1 MVIKRSDFTAFL
13 KKRENWLIPGFCCLL
28 LFLGIGMAW
37 DYYFDL
43 NDDVLIRDI
52 LSGVYTGEP
61 EALTAQLLWPLSALL
76 AGLYRVLP
84 GVPVFG
90 AFLWLCQAGSLFLIL
105 KRSLDAVSGW
115 AAPGGVEMIPGG
127 DRKPEPVGKPRF
139 PARAAGTFSMCETL
153 KKLCLNLLE
162 TLLIAACLLYHLVFV
177 QYTVTAG
184 LLAAAAIFTF
194 LTVKE
199 REGERAAAFWLRCL
213 PAALLFWIAFCL
225 RSEMGLLLLPLA
237 GVAGIWKWAAR
248 RPVFTGRNAASFVG
262 LFALILAGLLG
273 CFGADRLA
281 CSDPEWQEFED
292 LFDARTQV
300 YDFYDASLRSFEK
313 NREFYEKLGLT
324 ETQCELLV
332 NYNYGA
338 DDAIDAQ
345 VMEQIAAYGEET
357 RGTFAHSL
365 SEGVWLYV
373 QRLMNNRSIV
383 PDDQLPW
390 LFLEG
395 GSAALLLAAALVRW
409 GAARKQKRQE
419 REIGNERERK
429 ERKAFPKGSGIL
441 WKLLLLGAVRSGLW
455 MYLILRERVPERIS
469 HPLYF
474 CELVM
479 LAWLLLDAVCGMR
492 EASARQDASEEQK
505 VPEKQKAPEEQ
516 PVSRKQPVS
525 LQTSVSWPEGLS
537 ARIIRIAAMVLSL
550 AAVAVWLPRE
560 VERTGA
566 EYARRE
572 QVNAV
577 NLAAL
582 SRYRQEN
589 LYLADVMSTVDFSE
603 KLFTEKIRPGNYDL
617 LGGWMCKSPHS
628 VKKLAAFGYESMGQA
643 VLSGENIRF
652 VGEADT
658 DWSWLPGLLAEHGT
672 DGQLVLEE
680 EITAEGRSLY
690 IWRLERS

>member
-1 MVIKRSDFTAFL
+1 MVIKRSAFTAFL

-76 AGLYRVLP
+76 AGLYRALP

-90 AFLWLCQAGSLFLIL
+90 AFLWLCQAGSIFLIL
-105 KRSLDAVSGW
+105 KRSLDAVSGS
-115 AAPGGVEMIPGG
+115 AAPGKI
-127 DRKPEPVGKPRF
+127 
-139 PARAAGTFSMCETL
+139 RAAGTSSVSGSL
-153 KKLCLNLLE
+153 KKLCLSLLE

-184 LLAAAAIFTF
+184 LLATAAIFTF
-194 LTVKE
+194 LTVRE
-199 REGERAAAFWLRCL
+199 RESERAVTFWLRCL
-213 PAALLFWIAFCL
+213 PAALLFWLAFCL

-237 GVAGIWKWAAR
+237 GVGGIWKWAAR
-248 RPVFTGRNAASFVG
+248 AMRGPVFTGRNAASFLG
-262 LFALILAGLLG
+262 LFGLILAGVLA

-281 CSDPEWQEFED
+281 CSDPEWQEFEA

-300 YDFYDASLRSFEK
+300 YDFYDASLRSFEE
-313 NREFYEKLGLT
+313 NREFYEGLGLT

-345 VMEQIAAYGEET
+345 VMEQIAAYGRKT
-357 RGTFAHSL
+357 RGAFMHSL

-373 QRLMNNRSIV
+373 QRLKNNRSIV

-390 LFLEG
+390 LALEG
-395 GSAALLLAAALVRW
+395 GFAALLLAAALVRW
-409 GAARKQKRQE
+409 RAARKQKRQE
-419 REIGNERERK
+419 RDGGNGRERK
-429 ERKAFPKGSGIL
+429 ERNACGIL

-479 LAWLLLDAVCGMR
+479 LAWLFLDTVCGMR
-492 EASARQDASEEQK
+492 QISGQQS
-505 VPEKQKAPEEQ
+505 
-516 PVSRKQPVS
+516 SGW
-525 LQTSVSWPEGLS
+525 QTSGPEGLPV
-537 ARIIRIAAMVLSL
+537 RVIRIAALVLSL
-550 AAVAVWLPRE
+550 AAVVIWLPQE
-560 VERTGA
+560 AERTDA

-572 QVNAV
+572 QGNAV

-628 VKKLAAFGYESMGQA
+628 EKKLAAFGYESMGQA
-643 VLSGENIRF
+643 VLSGENVRF

-658 DWSWLPGLLAEHGT
+658 DWSWLTELLAEHG
-672 DGQLVLEE
+672 GNGELVLEE

-690 IWRLERS
+690 IWRLERN

>member
-76 AGLYRVLP
+76 AGLYRALP

-90 AFLWLCQAGSLFLIL
+90 AFLWLCQAGSIFLIL
-105 KRSLDAVSGW
+105 KRSLDAVSGS
-115 AAPGGVEMIPGG
+115 AAPGKI
-127 DRKPEPVGKPRF
+127 
-139 PARAAGTFSMCETL
+139 RAAGTSSVGGSL
-153 KKLCLNLLE
+153 KKLCLSLLE

-184 LLAAAAIFTF
+184 LLATAAIFTF
-194 LTVKE
+194 LTVRE
-199 REGERAAAFWLRCL
+199 RESERAVTFWLRCL
-213 PAALLFWIAFCL
+213 PAALLFWLAFCL

-237 GVAGIWKWAAR
+237 GVGGIWKWAAR
-248 RPVFTGRNAASFVG
+248 AMRGPVFTGRNAASFLGVFG
-262 LFALILAGLLG
+262 LILAGVLA

-281 CSDPEWQEFED
+281 CSDPEWQEFEA

-300 YDFYDASLRSFEK
+300 YDFYDASLRSFEE
-313 NREFYEKLGLT
+313 NREFYEGLGLT
-324 ETQCELLV
+324 EAQCELLV

-338 DDAIDAQ
+338 DDAINAQ
-345 VMEQIAAYGEET
+345 VMEQIAAYGRET

-365 SEGVWLYV
+365 AEGVWLYV
-373 QRLMNNRSIV
+373 QRLKNNRSIV

-390 LFLEG
+390 LALEG
-395 GSAALLLAAALVRW
+395 GFAALLLAAAFVRW
-409 GAARKQKRQE
+409 RAARKQKRQE
-419 REIGNERERK
+419 RDGGNGRERK
-429 ERKAFPKGSGIL
+429 ERNACGIL

-479 LAWLLLDAVCGMR
+479 LAWLFLDTVCGMR
-492 EASARQDASEEQK
+492 QISGQQS
-505 VPEKQKAPEEQ
+505 
-516 PVSRKQPVS
+516 SGW
-525 LQTSVSWPEGLS
+525 QTSGPEGLPV
-537 ARIIRIAAMVLSL
+537 RVIRIAALVLSL
-550 AAVAVWLPRE
+550 AAVVIWLPQE
-560 VERTGA
+560 AERTDA

-572 QVNAV
+572 QGNAV

-628 VKKLAAFGYESMGQA
+628 EKKLAAFGYESMGQA
-643 VLSGENIRF
+643 VLSGENVRF

-658 DWSWLPGLLAEHGT
+658 DWSWLTELLAEHG
-672 DGQLVLEE
+672 GNGELVLEE

-690 IWRLERS
+690 IWRLERN

>member
-52 LSGVYTGEP
+52 LSGVYTGES

-90 AFLWLCQAGSLFLIL
+90 AFLWLCQAGSIFLIL
-105 KRSLDAVSGW
+105 KRSLDAVSGS
-115 AAPGGVEMIPGG
+115 AAPGKI
-127 DRKPEPVGKPRF
+127 
-139 PARAAGTFSMCETL
+139 RAAGTSSVGGSL
-153 KKLCLNLLE
+153 KKLCLSLLE

-184 LLAAAAIFTF
+184 LLATAAIFTF
-194 LTVKE
+194 LTVRE
-199 REGERAAAFWLRCL
+199 RESERAVTFWLRCL
-213 PAALLFWIAFCL
+213 PAALLFWLAFCL

-237 GVAGIWKWAAR
+237 GVGGIWKWAAR
-248 RPVFTGRNAASFVG
+248 AMRGPVFTGRNAASFLGVFG
-262 LFALILAGLLG
+262 LILAGVLA

-281 CSDPEWQEFED
+281 CSDPEWQEFEA

-300 YDFYDASLRSFEK
+300 YDFYDASLRSFEE
-313 NREFYEKLGLT
+313 NREFYEGLGLT
-324 ETQCELLV
+324 EAQCELLV

-338 DDAIDAQ
+338 DDAINAQ
-345 VMEQIAAYGEET
+345 VMEQIAAYGRET

-365 SEGVWLYV
+365 AEGVWLYV
-373 QRLMNNRSIV
+373 QRLKNNRSIV

-390 LFLEG
+390 LALEG
-395 GSAALLLAAALVRW
+395 GFAALLLAAAFVRW
-409 GAARKQKRQE
+409 RAARKQKRQE
-419 REIGNERERK
+419 RDGGNGRERK
-429 ERKAFPKGSGIL
+429 ERNACGIL

-479 LAWLLLDAVCGMR
+479 LAWLFLDTVCGMR
-492 EASARQDASEEQK
+492 QISGQQS
-505 VPEKQKAPEEQ
+505 
-516 PVSRKQPVS
+516 SGW
-525 LQTSVSWPEGLS
+525 QTSGPEGLPV
-537 ARIIRIAAMVLSL
+537 RVIRIAALVLSL
-550 AAVAVWLPRE
+550 AAVVIWLPQE
-560 VERTGA
+560 AERTDA

-572 QVNAV
+572 QGNEV

-628 VKKLAAFGYESMGQA
+628 EKKLAAFGYESMGQA
-643 VLSGENIRF
+643 VLSGENVRF

-658 DWSWLPGLLAEHGT
+658 DWSWLTELLAEHG
-672 DGQLVLEE
+672 GNGELVLEE

-690 IWRLERS
+690 IWRLERN

>member
-1 MVIKRSDFTAFL
+1 MVIKRSAFTAFL
-13 KKRENWLIPGFCCLL
+13 KKRENWLIPAFCCLV
-28 LFLGIGMAW
+28 LFLGTGMAW

-90 AFLWLCQAGSLFLIL
+90 AFLWLCQAGSIFLIL
-105 KRSLDAVSGW
+105 KRSLDAVSGS
-115 AAPGGVEMIPGG
+115 AAPGKI
-127 DRKPEPVGKPRF
+127 
-139 PARAAGTFSMCETL
+139 RAAGTSSVGGSL
-153 KKLCLNLLE
+153 KKLCLSLLE

-184 LLAAAAIFTF
+184 LLATAAIFTF
-194 LTVKE
+194 LTVRE
-199 REGERAAAFWLRCL
+199 RESERAVTFWLRCL
-213 PAALLFWIAFCL
+213 PAALLFWLAFCL

-237 GVAGIWKWAAR
+237 GVGGIWKWAAR
-248 RPVFTGRNAASFVG
+248 AMRGPVFTGRNAASFLGVFG
-262 LFALILAGLLG
+262 LILAGVLA

-281 CSDPEWQEFED
+281 CSDPEWQEFEA

-300 YDFYDASLRSFEK
+300 YDFYDASLRSFEE
-313 NREFYEKLGLT
+313 NREFYEGLGLT

-338 DDAIDAQ
+338 DDAINAQ
-345 VMEQIAAYGEET
+345 VMEQIAAYGRET

-365 SEGVWLYV
+365 AEGVWLYV
-373 QRLMNNRSIV
+373 QRLKNNRSIV

-390 LFLEG
+390 LALEG
-395 GSAALLLAAALVRW
+395 GFAALLLAAAFVRW
-409 GAARKQKRQE
+409 RAARKQKRQE
-419 REIGNERERK
+419 RDGGNEREWK
-429 ERKAFPKGSGIL
+429 DRKAFPKESGIL

-479 LAWLLLDAVCGMR
+479 LAWLFLDTVCGMR
-492 EASARQDASEEQK
+492 QISGQQS
-505 VPEKQKAPEEQ
+505 
-516 PVSRKQPVS
+516 SGW
-525 LQTSVSWPEGLS
+525 QTSGPEGLPV
-537 ARIIRIAAMVLSL
+537 RVIRIAALVLSL
-550 AAVAVWLPRE
+550 AAVVIWLPQE
-560 VERTGA
+560 AERTDA

-572 QVNAV
+572 QGNAV

-628 VKKLAAFGYESMGQA
+628 EKKLAAFGYESMGQA
-643 VLSGENIRF
+643 VLSGENVRF

-658 DWSWLPGLLAEHGT
+658 DWSWLTELLAEHG
-672 DGQLVLEE
+672 GNGELVLEE

-690 IWRLERS
+690 IWRLERN

>member
-1 MVIKRSDFTAFL
+1 MDIKGSAFTAFL
-13 KKRENWLIPGFCCLL
+13 KKRENWLIPAFCCLL
-28 LFLGIGMAW
+28 LFLGIGLAW

-76 AGLYRVLP
+76 AGLYRVFP

-90 AFLWLCQAGSLFLIL
+90 AFLWLCQAGSIFLIL
-105 KRSLDAVSGW
+105 KRSLDAVSGS
-115 AAPGGVEMIPGG
+115 AAPGKI
-127 DRKPEPVGKPRF
+127 
-139 PARAAGTFSMCETL
+139 RAAGTSSVSGSL
-153 KKLCLNLLE
+153 KKLCLSLLE

-184 LLAAAAIFTF
+184 LLATAAIFTF
-194 LTVKE
+194 LTVRE
-199 REGERAAAFWLRCL
+199 RESERAVTFWLRCL
-213 PAALLFWIAFCL
+213 PAALLFWLAFCL

-237 GVAGIWKWAAR
+237 GVGGIWKWAAR
-248 RPVFTGRNAASFVG
+248 AMRGPVFTGRNAASFLG
-262 LFALILAGLLG
+262 LFGLILAGVLA

-281 CSDPEWQEFED
+281 CSDPEWQEFEA

-300 YDFYDASLRSFEK
+300 YDFYDASLRSFEE
-313 NREFYEKLGLT
+313 NREFYEGLGLT

-345 VMEQIAAYGEET
+345 VMEQIAAYGRKT
-357 RGTFAHSL
+357 RGAFMHSL

-373 QRLMNNRSIV
+373 QRLKNNRSIV

-390 LFLEG
+390 LALEG
-395 GSAALLLAAALVRW
+395 GLAALLLAAAFVRW
-409 GAARKQKRQE
+409 RAARKQKRQE
-419 REIGNERERK
+419 RDGGNEREWK
-429 ERKAFPKGSGIL
+429 DRKAFPKESGIL

-479 LAWLLLDAVCGMR
+479 LAWLFLDTVCGMR
-492 EASARQDASEEQK
+492 QISGQQS
-505 VPEKQKAPEEQ
+505 
-516 PVSRKQPVS
+516 SGW
-525 LQTSVSWPEGLS
+525 QTSGPEGLPV
-537 ARIIRIAAMVLSL
+537 RVIRIAALVLSL
-550 AAVAVWLPRE
+550 AAVVIWLPQE
-560 VERTGA
+560 AERTDA

-572 QVNAV
+572 QGNAV

-628 VKKLAAFGYESMGQA
+628 EKKLAAFGYESMGQA
-643 VLSGENIRF
+643 VLSGENVRF

-658 DWSWLPGLLAEHGT
+658 DWSWLTELLAEHG
-672 DGQLVLEE
+672 GNGELVLEE

-690 IWRLERS
+690 IWRLERN

>member
-1 MVIKRSDFTAFL
+1 MDIKGSAFTAFL
-13 KKRENWLIPGFCCLL
+13 KKRENWLIPAFCCLV
-28 LFLGIGMAW
+28 LFLGTGMAW

-90 AFLWLCQAGSLFLIL
+90 AFLWLCQAGSIFLIL
-105 KRSLDAVSGW
+105 KRSLDAVSGS
-115 AAPGGVEMIPGG
+115 AAPGKI
-127 DRKPEPVGKPRF
+127 
-139 PARAAGTFSMCETL
+139 RAAGTFSVSGSL
-153 KKLCLNLLE
+153 KKLCLSLLE
-162 TLLIAACLLYHLVFV
+162 TLLIAACLLYHLMFV

-184 LLAAAAIFTF
+184 LLATAAIFTF
-194 LTVKE
+194 LTVRE
-199 REGERAAAFWLRCL
+199 RESERAVTFWLRCL
-213 PAALLFWIAFCL
+213 PAALLFWLAFCL

-237 GVAGIWKWAAR
+237 GVGGIWKWAAR
-248 RPVFTGRNAASFVG
+248 AMRGPVFTGRNAASFLG
-262 LFALILAGLLG
+262 LFGLILAGVLA

-281 CSDPEWQEFED
+281 CSDPEWQEFEA

-300 YDFYDASLRSFEK
+300 YDFYDASLRSFEE
-313 NREFYEKLGLT
+313 NREFYEGLGLT
-324 ETQCELLV
+324 EAQCELLV

-345 VMEQIAAYGEET
+345 VMEQIAAYGRKT
-357 RGTFAHSL
+357 RGAFMHSL

-373 QRLMNNRSIV
+373 QRLKNNRSIV

-390 LFLEG
+390 LALEG
-395 GSAALLLAAALVRW
+395 GFAALLLAAAFVRW
-409 GAARKQKRQE
+409 RAARKQKRQE
-419 REIGNERERK
+419 RDGGNEREWK
-429 ERKAFPKGSGIL
+429 DRKAFPKESGIL

-479 LAWLLLDAVCGMR
+479 LAWLFLDTVCGMR
-492 EASARQDASEEQK
+492 QISGQQS
-505 VPEKQKAPEEQ
+505 
-516 PVSRKQPVS
+516 SGW
-525 LQTSVSWPEGLS
+525 QTSGPEGLPV
-537 ARIIRIAAMVLSL
+537 RVIRIAALVLSL
-550 AAVAVWLPRE
+550 AAVVIWLPQE
-560 VERTGA
+560 AERTDA

-572 QVNAV
+572 QGNAV

-603 KLFTEKIRPGNYDL
+603 KLFVEKIRPGNYDL
-617 LGGWMCKSPHS
+617 LGGWLCKSPHS
-628 VKKLAAFGYESMGQA
+628 EKKLAAFGHESMGQA
-643 VLSGENIRF
+643 VLTGENIRF

-658 DWSWLPGLLAEHGT
+658 DWGWLSDLLAEHGR
-672 DGQLVLEE
+672 DGKLVLEE
-680 EITAEGRSLY
+680 EITAAGRSLY

>member
-1 MVIKRSDFTAFL
+1 MVIKRSAFTAFL
-13 KKRENWLIPGFCCLL
+13 KKRENWLIPAFCCLV
-28 LFLGIGMAW
+28 LFLGTGMAW

-76 AGLYRVLP
+76 AGLYRVFP

-90 AFLWLCQAGSLFLIL
+90 AFLWLCQAGSIFLIL
-105 KRSLDAVSGW
+105 KRSLDAVSGS
-115 AAPGGVEMIPGG
+115 AAPGKI
-127 DRKPEPVGKPRF
+127 
-139 PARAAGTFSMCETL
+139 RAAGTFSVSGSL
-153 KKLCLNLLE
+153 KKLCLSLLE

-184 LLAAAAIFTF
+184 LLATAAIFTF
-194 LTVKE
+194 LTVRE
-199 REGERAAAFWLRCL
+199 RESERAVTFWLRCL
-213 PAALLFWIAFCL
+213 PAALLFWLAFCL

-237 GVAGIWKWAAR
+237 GVGGIWKWAAR
-248 RPVFTGRNAASFVG
+248 AMRGPVFTGRNAASFLG
-262 LFALILAGLLG
+262 LFGLILAGVLA

-281 CSDPEWQEFED
+281 CSDPEWQEFEA

-300 YDFYDASLRSFEK
+300 YDFYDASLRSFEE
-313 NREFYEKLGLT
+313 NREFYEGLGLT

-345 VMEQIAAYGEET
+345 VMEQIAAYGRKT
-357 RGTFAHSL
+357 RGAFMHSL

-373 QRLMNNRSIV
+373 QRLKNNRSIV

-390 LFLEG
+390 LALEG
-395 GSAALLLAAALVRW
+395 GFAALLLAAAFVRW
-409 GAARKQKRQE
+409 RAARKQKRQE
-419 REIGNERERK
+419 RDGGNEREWK
-429 ERKAFPKGSGIL
+429 DRKAFPKESGIL

-479 LAWLLLDAVCGMR
+479 LAWLFLDTVCGMR
-492 EASARQDASEEQK
+492 QISGQQS
-505 VPEKQKAPEEQ
+505 
-516 PVSRKQPVS
+516 SGW
-525 LQTSVSWPEGLS
+525 QTSGPEGLPV
-537 ARIIRIAAMVLSL
+537 RVIRIAALVLSL
-550 AAVAVWLPRE
+550 AAVVIWLPQE
-560 VERTGA
+560 AERTDA

-572 QVNAV
+572 QGNAV

-589 LYLADVMSTVDFSE
+589 LYLADGMSTVDFSE

-628 VKKLAAFGYESMGQA
+628 EKKLAAFGYESMGQA
-643 VLSGENIRF
+643 VLSGENVRF

-658 DWSWLPGLLAEHGT
+658 DWSWLTELLAEHG
-672 DGQLVLEE
+672 GNGELVLEE

-690 IWRLERS
+690 IWRLERN

>member
-1 MVIKRSDFTAFL
+1 MVIKRSAFTAFL
-13 KKRENWLIPGFCCLL
+13 KKRENWLIPAFCCLV
-28 LFLGIGMAW
+28 LFLGTGMAW

-90 AFLWLCQAGSLFLIL
+90 AFLWLCQAGSIFLIL
-105 KRSLDAVSGW
+105 KRSLDAVSGS
-115 AAPGGVEMIPGG
+115 AAPGKI
-127 DRKPEPVGKPRF
+127 
-139 PARAAGTFSMCETL
+139 RAAGTFSVSGSL
-153 KKLCLNLLE
+153 KKLCLSLLE
-162 TLLIAACLLYHLVFV
+162 TLLIAACLLYHLMFV

-184 LLAAAAIFTF
+184 LLATAAIFTF
-194 LTVKE
+194 LTVRE
-199 REGERAAAFWLRCL
+199 RESERAVTFWLRCL
-213 PAALLFWIAFCL
+213 PAALLFWLAFCL

-237 GVAGIWKWAAR
+237 GVGGIWKWAAR
-248 RPVFTGRNAASFVG
+248 AMRGPVFTGRNAASFLG
-262 LFALILAGLLG
+262 LFGLILAGVLA

-281 CSDPEWQEFED
+281 CSDPEWQEFEA

-300 YDFYDASLRSFEK
+300 YDFYDASLRSFEE
-313 NREFYEKLGLT
+313 NREFYEGLGLT

-345 VMEQIAAYGEET
+345 VMEQIAAYGRKT
-357 RGTFAHSL
+357 RGAFMHSL

-373 QRLMNNRSIV
+373 QRLKNNRSIV

-390 LFLEG
+390 LALEG
-395 GSAALLLAAALVRW
+395 GFAALLLAAAFVRW
-409 GAARKQKRQE
+409 RAARKQKRQE
-419 REIGNERERK
+419 RDGGNEREWK
-429 ERKAFPKGSGIL
+429 DRKAFPKESGIL

-479 LAWLLLDAVCGMR
+479 LAWLFLDTVCGMR
-492 EASARQDASEEQK
+492 QISGQQS
-505 VPEKQKAPEEQ
+505 
-516 PVSRKQPVS
+516 SGW
-525 LQTSVSWPEGLS
+525 QTSGPEGLPV
-537 ARIIRIAAMVLSL
+537 RVIRIAALVLSL
-550 AAVAVWLPRE
+550 AAVVIWLPQE
-560 VERTGA
+560 AERTDA

-572 QVNAV
+572 QGNAV

-617 LGGWMCKSPHS
+617 LGGWLCKSPHS
-628 VKKLAAFGYESMGQA
+628 EKKLAAFGYESMGQA
-643 VLSGENIRF
+643 VLSGENVRF

-658 DWSWLPGLLAEHGT
+658 DWSWLTELLAEHG
-672 DGQLVLEE
+672 GNGELVLEE

-690 IWRLERS
+690 IWRLERN

>member
-1 MVIKRSDFTAFL
+1 MVIKRSAFTAFL
-13 KKRENWLIPGFCCLL
+13 KKRENWLIPAFCCLV
-28 LFLGIGMAW
+28 LFLGTGMAW

-90 AFLWLCQAGSLFLIL
+90 AFLWLCQAGSIFLIL
-105 KRSLDAVSGW
+105 KRSLDAVSGS
-115 AAPGGVEMIPGG
+115 AAPGKI
-127 DRKPEPVGKPRF
+127 
-139 PARAAGTFSMCETL
+139 RAAGTFSVSGSL
-153 KKLCLNLLE
+153 KKLCLSLLE

-194 LTVKE
+194 LTVRE
-199 REGERAAAFWLRCL
+199 REGERAVTFWLRCL
-213 PAALLFWIAFCL
+213 PAALLFWLAFCL

-237 GVAGIWKWAAR
+237 GVGGIWKWAAR
-248 RPVFTGRNAASFVG
+248 AMRGPVFTGRNAASFLG
-262 LFALILAGLLG
+262 LFGLILAGVLA

-281 CSDPEWQEFED
+281 CSDPEWQEFEA

-300 YDFYDASLRSFEK
+300 YDFYDASLRSFEE
-313 NREFYEKLGLT
+313 NREFYEGLGLT

-345 VMEQIAAYGEET
+345 VMEQIAAYGRKT
-357 RGTFAHSL
+357 RGAFMHSL

-373 QRLMNNRSIV
+373 QRLKNNRSIV

-390 LFLEG
+390 LALEG
-395 GSAALLLAAALVRW
+395 GFAALLLAAAFVRW
-409 GAARKQKRQE
+409 RAARKQKRQE
-419 REIGNERERK
+419 RDGGNEREWK
-429 ERKAFPKGSGIL
+429 DRKAFPKESGIL

-479 LAWLLLDAVCGMR
+479 LAWLFLDTVCGMR
-492 EASARQDASEEQK
+492 QISGQQS
-505 VPEKQKAPEEQ
+505 
-516 PVSRKQPVS
+516 SGW
-525 LQTSVSWPEGLS
+525 QTSGPEGLPV
-537 ARIIRIAAMVLSL
+537 RVIRIAALVLSL
-550 AAVAVWLPRE
+550 AAVVIWLPQE
-560 VERTGA
+560 AERTDA

-572 QVNAV
+572 QGNAV

-628 VKKLAAFGYESMGQA
+628 EKKLAAFGYESMGQA
-643 VLSGENIRF
+643 VLSGENVRF

-658 DWSWLPGLLAEHGT
+658 DWSWLTELLAEHG
-672 DGQLVLEE
+672 GNGELVLEE

-690 IWRLERS
+690 IWRLERN

>member
-1 MVIKRSDFTAFL
+1 MDIKGSAFTAFL
-13 KKRENWLIPGFCCLL
+13 KKRENWLIPAFCCLL
-28 LFLGIGMAW
+28 LFLGIGLAW

-76 AGLYRVLP
+76 AGLYRVFP
-84 GVPVFG
+84 GAPVFG
-90 AFLWLCQAGSLFLIL
+90 AFLWLCQAGSIFLIL
-105 KRSLDAVSGW
+105 KRSLDAVSGS
-115 AAPGGVEMIPGG
+115 AAPGKI
-127 DRKPEPVGKPRF
+127 
-139 PARAAGTFSMCETL
+139 RAAGTFSVSGSL
-153 KKLCLNLLE
+153 KKLCLSLLE

-184 LLAAAAIFTF
+184 LLATAAIFTF
-194 LTVKE
+194 LTVRE
-199 REGERAAAFWLRCL
+199 RESERAVTFWLRCL
-213 PAALLFWIAFCL
+213 PAALLFWLAFCL

-237 GVAGIWKWAAR
+237 GVGGIWKWAAR
-248 RPVFTGRNAASFVG
+248 AMRGPVFTGRNAASFLG
-262 LFALILAGLLG
+262 LFGLILAGVLA

-281 CSDPEWQEFED
+281 CSDPEWQEFEA

-300 YDFYDASLRSFEK
+300 YDFYDASLRSFEE
-313 NREFYEKLGLT
+313 NREFYEGLGLT

-345 VMEQIAAYGEET
+345 VMEQIAAYGRKT
-357 RGTFAHSL
+357 RGAFMHSL

-373 QRLMNNRSIV
+373 QRLKNNRSIV

-390 LFLEG
+390 LALEG
-395 GSAALLLAAALVRW
+395 GFAALLLAAAFVRW
-409 GAARKQKRQE
+409 RAARKQKRQE
-419 REIGNERERK
+419 RDGGNEREWK
-429 ERKAFPKGSGIL
+429 DRKAFPKESGIL

-479 LAWLLLDAVCGMR
+479 LAWLFLDTVCGMR
-492 EASARQDASEEQK
+492 QISGQQS
-505 VPEKQKAPEEQ
+505 
-516 PVSRKQPVS
+516 SGW
-525 LQTSVSWPEGLS
+525 QTSGPEGLPV
-537 ARIIRIAAMVLSL
+537 RVIRIAALVLSL
-550 AAVAVWLPRE
+550 AAVVIWLPQE
-560 VERTGA
+560 AERTDA

-572 QVNAV
+572 QGNAV

-628 VKKLAAFGYESMGQA
+628 EKKLAAFGYESMGQA
-643 VLSGENIRF
+643 VLSGENVRF

-658 DWSWLPGLLAEHGT
+658 DWSWLTELLAEHG
-672 DGQLVLEE
+672 GNGELVLEE

-690 IWRLERS
+690 IWRLERN

>member
-1 MVIKRSDFTAFL
+1 MVIKRSAFTAFL
-13 KKRENWLIPGFCCLL
+13 KKRENWLIPAFCCLV
-28 LFLGIGMAW
+28 LFLGTGMAW

-90 AFLWLCQAGSLFLIL
+90 AFLWLCQAGSIFLIL
-105 KRSLDAVSGW
+105 KRSLDAVSGS
-115 AAPGGVEMIPGG
+115 AAPGKI
-127 DRKPEPVGKPRF
+127 
-139 PARAAGTFSMCETL
+139 RAAGTFSVSGSL
-153 KKLCLNLLE
+153 KKLCLSLLE

-184 LLAAAAIFTF
+184 LLATAAIFTF
-194 LTVKE
+194 LTVRE
-199 REGERAAAFWLRCL
+199 RESERAVTFWLRCL
-213 PAALLFWIAFCL
+213 PAALLFWLAFCL

-237 GVAGIWKWAAR
+237 GVGGIWKWAAR
-248 RPVFTGRNAASFVG
+248 AMRGPVFTGRNAASFLG
-262 LFALILAGLLG
+262 LFGLILAGVLA

-281 CSDPEWQEFED
+281 CSDPEWQEFEA

-300 YDFYDASLRSFEK
+300 YDFYDASLRSFEE
-313 NREFYEKLGLT
+313 NREFYEGLGLT

-345 VMEQIAAYGEET
+345 VMEQIAAYGRKT

-365 SEGVWLYV
+365 AEGIWLYV
-373 QRLMNNRSIV
+373 QRLKNNRSIV

-390 LFLEG
+390 LALEG
-395 GSAALLLAAALVRW
+395 GLAALLLAAAFVRW
-409 GAARKQKRQE
+409 RAARKEK
-419 REIGNERERK
+419 K
-429 ERKAFPKGSGIL
+429 TFPKGQGIL

-479 LAWLLLDAVCGMR
+479 LAWLFLDTVCGMR
-492 EASARQDASEEQK
+492 QISGQQS
-505 VPEKQKAPEEQ
+505 
-516 PVSRKQPVS
+516 SGW
-525 LQTSVSWPEGLS
+525 QTSGPEGLPV
-537 ARIIRIAAMVLSL
+537 RVIRIAALVLSL
-550 AAVAVWLPRE
+550 AAVVIWLPQE
-560 VERTGA
+560 AERTDA

-572 QVNAV
+572 QGNAV

-628 VKKLAAFGYESMGQA
+628 EKKLAAFGYESMGQA
-643 VLSGENIRF
+643 VLSGENVRF

-658 DWSWLPGLLAEHGT
+658 DWSWLTELLAEHG
-672 DGQLVLEE
+672 GNGELVLEE

-690 IWRLERS
+690 IWRLERN

>member
-1 MVIKRSDFTAFL
+1 MDIKGSAFTAFL
-13 KKRENWLIPGFCCLL
+13 KKRENWLIPAFCCLV
-28 LFLGIGMAW
+28 LFLGTGMAW

-90 AFLWLCQAGSLFLIL
+90 AFLWLCQAGSIFLIL
-105 KRSLDAVSGW
+105 KRSLDAVSGS
-115 AAPGGVEMIPGG
+115 AAPGKI
-127 DRKPEPVGKPRF
+127 
-139 PARAAGTFSMCETL
+139 RAAGTSSVSGSL
-153 KKLCLNLLE
+153 KKLCLSLLE

-184 LLAAAAIFTF
+184 LLATAAIFTF
-194 LTVKE
+194 LTVRE
-199 REGERAAAFWLRCL
+199 RESERAVTFWLRCL
-213 PAALLFWIAFCL
+213 PAALLFWLAFCL

-237 GVAGIWKWAAR
+237 GVGGIWKWAAR
-248 RPVFTGRNAASFVG
+248 AMRGPVFTGRNAASFLGVFG
-262 LFALILAGLLG
+262 LILAGVLA

-281 CSDPEWQEFED
+281 CSDPEWQEFEA

-300 YDFYDASLRSFEK
+300 YDFYDASLRSFEE
-313 NREFYEKLGLT
+313 NREFYEGLGLT

-345 VMEQIAAYGEET
+345 VMEQIAAYGRKT

-365 SEGVWLYV
+365 AEGIWLYV
-373 QRLMNNRSIV
+373 QRLKNNRSIV

-390 LFLEG
+390 LALEG
-395 GSAALLLAAALVRW
+395 GFAALLLAAAFVRW
-409 GAARKQKRQE
+409 RAARKQKRQE
-419 REIGNERERK
+419 RDGGNEREWK
-429 ERKAFPKGSGIL
+429 DRKAFPKESGIL

-479 LAWLLLDAVCGMR
+479 LAWLFLDTVCGMR
-492 EASARQDASEEQK
+492 QISGQQS
-505 VPEKQKAPEEQ
+505 
-516 PVSRKQPVS
+516 SGW
-525 LQTSVSWPEGLS
+525 QTSGPEGLPV
-537 ARIIRIAAMVLSL
+537 RVIRIAALVLSL
-550 AAVAVWLPRE
+550 AAVGIWLPQE
-560 VERTGA
+560 AERTDA

-572 QVNAV
+572 QGNAV

-628 VKKLAAFGYESMGQA
+628 EKKLAAFGYESMGQA
-643 VLSGENIRF
+643 VLSGENVRF

-658 DWSWLPGLLAEHGT
+658 DWSWLTELLAEHG
-672 DGQLVLEE
+672 GNGELVLEE

-690 IWRLERS
+690 IWRLERN

>member
-1 MVIKRSDFTAFL
+1 MVIKRSAFTAFL
-13 KKRENWLIPGFCCLL
+13 KKRENWLIPAFCCLV
-28 LFLGIGMAW
+28 LFLGTGMAW

-90 AFLWLCQAGSLFLIL
+90 AFLWLCQAGSIFLIL
-105 KRSLDAVSGW
+105 KRSLDAVSGS
-115 AAPGGVEMIPGG
+115 AAPGKI
-127 DRKPEPVGKPRF
+127 
-139 PARAAGTFSMCETL
+139 RAAGTFSVSGSL
-153 KKLCLNLLE
+153 KKLCLSLLE

-184 LLAAAAIFTF
+184 LLATAAIFAF
-194 LTVKE
+194 LTVRE
-199 REGERAAAFWLRCL
+199 RESERAVTFWLRCL
-213 PAALLFWIAFCL
+213 PAALLFWLAFCL

-237 GVAGIWKWAAR
+237 GVGGIWKWAAR
-248 RPVFTGRNAASFVG
+248 AMRGPVFTGRNAASFLG
-262 LFALILAGLLG
+262 LFGLILAGVLA

-281 CSDPEWQEFED
+281 CSDPEWQEFEA

-300 YDFYDASLRSFEK
+300 YDFYDASLRSFEE
-313 NREFYEKLGLT
+313 NREFYEGLGLT

-345 VMEQIAAYGEET
+345 VMEQIAAYGRKP
-357 RGTFAHSL
+357 RGAFMHSL

-373 QRLMNNRSIV
+373 QRLKNNRSIV

-390 LFLEG
+390 LALEG
-395 GSAALLLAAALVRW
+395 GFAALLLAAAFVRW
-409 GAARKQKRQE
+409 RAARKQKRQE
-419 REIGNERERK
+419 RDGGNEREWK
-429 ERKAFPKGSGIL
+429 DRKAFPKESGIL

-479 LAWLLLDAVCGMR
+479 LAWLFLDTVCGMR
-492 EASARQDASEEQK
+492 QISGQQS
-505 VPEKQKAPEEQ
+505 
-516 PVSRKQPVS
+516 SGW
-525 LQTSVSWPEGLS
+525 QTSGPEGLPV
-537 ARIIRIAAMVLSL
+537 RVIRIAALVLSL
-550 AAVAVWLPRE
+550 AAVVIWLPQE
-560 VERTGA
+560 AERTDA

-572 QVNAV
+572 QGNAV

-628 VKKLAAFGYESMGQA
+628 EKKLAAFGYESMGQA
-643 VLSGENIRF
+643 VLSGENVRF

-658 DWSWLPGLLAEHGT
+658 DWSWLTELLAEHG
-672 DGQLVLEE
+672 GNGELVLEE

-690 IWRLERS
+690 IWRLERN

>member
-1 MVIKRSDFTAFL
+1 MVIKRSAFTAFL
-13 KKRENWLIPGFCCLL
+13 KKRENWLIPAFCCLV
-28 LFLGIGMAW
+28 LFLGTGMAW

-90 AFLWLCQAGSLFLIL
+90 AFLWLCQAGSIFLIL
-105 KRSLDAVSGW
+105 KRSLDAVSGS
-115 AAPGGVEMIPGG
+115 AAPGKI
-127 DRKPEPVGKPRF
+127 
-139 PARAAGTFSMCETL
+139 RAAGTFSVSGSL
-153 KKLCLNLLE
+153 KKLCLSLLE

-184 LLAAAAIFTF
+184 LLATAAIFTF
-194 LTVKE
+194 LTVRE
-199 REGERAAAFWLRCL
+199 REGERAVTFWLRCL
-213 PAALLFWIAFCL
+213 PAALLFWLAFCL

-237 GVAGIWKWAAR
+237 GVGGIWKWAAR
-248 RPVFTGRNAASFVG
+248 AMRGPVFTGRNAASFLG
-262 LFALILAGLLG
+262 LFGLILAGVLA

-281 CSDPEWQEFED
+281 CSDPEWQEFEA

-300 YDFYDASLRSFEK
+300 YDFYDASLRSFEE
-313 NREFYEKLGLT
+313 NREFYEGLGLT

-345 VMEQIAAYGEET
+345 VMEQIAAYGRKT
-357 RGTFAHSL
+357 RGAFMHSL

-373 QRLMNNRSIV
+373 QRLKNNRSIV

-390 LFLEG
+390 LALEG
-395 GSAALLLAAALVRW
+395 GFAALLLAAAFVRW
-409 GAARKQKRQE
+409 RAARKEK
-419 REIGNERERK
+419 K
-429 ERKAFPKGSGIL
+429 TFPKGQGIL

-479 LAWLLLDAVCGMR
+479 LAWLFLDTVCGMR
-492 EASARQDASEEQK
+492 QISGQQS
-505 VPEKQKAPEEQ
+505 
-516 PVSRKQPVS
+516 SGW
-525 LQTSVSWPEGLS
+525 QTSGPEGLPV
-537 ARIIRIAAMVLSL
+537 RVIRIAALVLSL
-550 AAVAVWLPRE
+550 AAVVIWLPQE
-560 VERTGA
+560 AECTDA

-572 QVNAV
+572 QGNAV

-617 LGGWMCKSPHS
+617 LGGWLCKSPHS
-628 VKKLAAFGYESMGQA
+628 EKKLAAFGYESMGQA
-643 VLSGENIRF
+643 VLSGENVRF

-658 DWSWLPGLLAEHGT
+658 DWSWLTELLAEHG
-672 DGQLVLEE
+672 GNGELVLEE

-690 IWRLERS
+690 IWRLERN

>member
-1 MVIKRSDFTAFL
+1 MVIKRSAFTVFL
-13 KKRENWLIPGFCCLL
+13 KKRENWLIPAFCCLV
-28 LFLGIGMAW
+28 LFLGTGMAW

-90 AFLWLCQAGSLFLIL
+90 AFLWLCQAGSIFLIL
-105 KRSLDAVSGW
+105 KRSLDAVSGS
-115 AAPGGVEMIPGG
+115 AAPGKI
-127 DRKPEPVGKPRF
+127 
-139 PARAAGTFSMCETL
+139 RAAGTFSVSGSL
-153 KKLCLNLLE
+153 KKLCLSLLE

-184 LLAAAAIFTF
+184 LLATAAIFTF
-194 LTVKE
+194 LTVRE
-199 REGERAAAFWLRCL
+199 RESERAVTFWLRCL
-213 PAALLFWIAFCL
+213 PAALLFWLAFCL

-237 GVAGIWKWAAR
+237 GVGGIWKWAAR
-248 RPVFTGRNAASFVG
+248 AMRGPVFTGRNAASFLG
-262 LFALILAGLLG
+262 LFGLILAGVLA

-281 CSDPEWQEFED
+281 CSDPEWQEFEA

-300 YDFYDASLRSFEK
+300 YDFYDASLRSFEE
-313 NREFYEKLGLT
+313 NREFYEGLGLT

-345 VMEQIAAYGEET
+345 VMEQIAAYGRKT
-357 RGTFAHSL
+357 RGAFMHSL

-373 QRLMNNRSIV
+373 QRLKNNRSIV

-390 LFLEG
+390 LALEG
-395 GSAALLLAAALVRW
+395 GFAALLLAAAFVRW
-409 GAARKQKRQE
+409 RAARKQKRQE
-419 REIGNERERK
+419 RDGGNEREWK
-429 ERKAFPKGSGIL
+429 DRKAFPKESGIL

-479 LAWLLLDAVCGMR
+479 LAWLFLDTVCGMR
-492 EASARQDASEEQK
+492 QISGQQS
-505 VPEKQKAPEEQ
+505 
-516 PVSRKQPVS
+516 SGW
-525 LQTSVSWPEGLS
+525 QTSGPEGLPV
-537 ARIIRIAAMVLSL
+537 RVIRIAALVLSL
-550 AAVAVWLPRE
+550 AAVVIWLPQE
-560 VERTGA
+560 AERTDA

-572 QVNAV
+572 QGNAV

-628 VKKLAAFGYESMGQA
+628 EKKLAAFGYESMGQA
-643 VLSGENIRF
+643 VLSGENVRF

-658 DWSWLPGLLAEHGT
+658 DWSWLTELLAEHG
-672 DGQLVLEE
+672 GNGELVLEE

-690 IWRLERS
+690 IWRLERN

>member
-1 MVIKRSDFTAFL
+1 MVIKRSAFTVFL
-13 KKRENWLIPGFCCLL
+13 KKRENWLIPAFCCLV
-28 LFLGIGMAW
+28 LFLGTGMAW

-76 AGLYRVLP
+76 AGLYRALP

-90 AFLWLCQAGSLFLIL
+90 AFLWLCQAGSIFLIL
-105 KRSLDAVSGW
+105 KRSLDAVSGS
-115 AAPGGVEMIPGG
+115 AAPGKI
-127 DRKPEPVGKPRF
+127 
-139 PARAAGTFSMCETL
+139 RAAGTSSVSGSL
-153 KKLCLNLLE
+153 KKLCLSLLE

-184 LLAAAAIFTF
+184 LLATAAIFTF
-194 LTVKE
+194 LTVRE
-199 REGERAAAFWLRCL
+199 RESERAVTFWLRCL
-213 PAALLFWIAFCL
+213 PAALLFWLAFCL

-237 GVAGIWKWAAR
+237 GVGGIWKWAAR
-248 RPVFTGRNAASFVG
+248 AMRGPVFTGRNAASFLG
-262 LFALILAGLLG
+262 LFGLILAGVLA

-281 CSDPEWQEFED
+281 CSDPEWQEFEA

-300 YDFYDASLRSFEK
+300 YDFYDASLRSFEE
-313 NREFYEKLGLT
+313 NREFYEGLGLT

-345 VMEQIAAYGEET
+345 VMERIAAYGRET

-365 SEGVWLYV
+365 AEGIWLYV
-373 QRLMNNRSIV
+373 QRLKNNRSIV

-390 LFLEG
+390 LALEG
-395 GSAALLLAAALVRW
+395 GFAALLLAAAFVRW
-409 GAARKQKRQE
+409 RAARKEK
-419 REIGNERERK
+419 K
-429 ERKAFPKGSGIL
+429 TFPKGQGIL

-479 LAWLLLDAVCGMR
+479 LAWLFLDTVCGMR
-492 EASARQDASEEQK
+492 QISGQQS
-505 VPEKQKAPEEQ
+505 
-516 PVSRKQPVS
+516 SGW
-525 LQTSVSWPEGLS
+525 QTSGPEGLPV
-537 ARIIRIAAMVLSL
+537 RVIRIAALVLSL
-550 AAVAVWLPRE
+550 AAVVIWLPQE
-560 VERTGA
+560 AERTDA

-572 QVNAV
+572 QGNAV

-628 VKKLAAFGYESMGQA
+628 EKKLAAFGYESMGQA
-643 VLSGENIRF
+643 VLSGENVRF

-658 DWSWLPGLLAEHGT
+658 DWSWLTELLAEHG
-672 DGQLVLEE
+672 GNGELVLEE

-690 IWRLERS
+690 IWRLERN

>member
-1 MVIKRSDFTAFL
+1 MVIKRSAFTAFL
-13 KKRENWLIPGFCCLL
+13 KKRENWLIPAFCCLV
-28 LFLGIGMAW
+28 LFLGTGMAW

-90 AFLWLCQAGSLFLIL
+90 AFLWLCQAGSIFLIL
-105 KRSLDAVSGW
+105 KRSLDAVSGS
-115 AAPGGVEMIPGG
+115 AAPGKI
-127 DRKPEPVGKPRF
+127 
-139 PARAAGTFSMCETL
+139 RAAGTFSVSGSL
-153 KKLCLNLLE
+153 KKLCLSLLE

-184 LLAAAAIFTF
+184 LLATAAIFAF
-194 LTVKE
+194 LTVRE
-199 REGERAAAFWLRCL
+199 RESERTVTFWLRCL
-213 PAALLFWIAFCL
+213 PAALLFWLAFCL

-237 GVAGIWKWAAR
+237 GVGGIWKWAAR
-248 RPVFTGRNAASFVG
+248 AMRGPVFTGRNAASFLG
-262 LFALILAGLLG
+262 LFGLILAGVLA

-281 CSDPEWQEFED
+281 CSDPEWQEFEA

-300 YDFYDASLRSFEK
+300 YDFYDASLRSFEE
-313 NREFYEKLGLT
+313 NREFYEGLGLT

-345 VMEQIAAYGEET
+345 VMEQIAAYGRKT
-357 RGTFAHSL
+357 RGAFMHSL

-373 QRLMNNRSIV
+373 QRLKNNRSIV

-390 LFLEG
+390 LALEG
-395 GSAALLLAAALVRW
+395 GFAALLLAAAFVRW
-409 GAARKQKRQE
+409 RAARKQKRQE
-419 REIGNERERK
+419 RDGGNEREWK
-429 ERKAFPKGSGIL
+429 DRKAFPKESGIL

-479 LAWLLLDAVCGMR
+479 LAWLFLDTVCGMR
-492 EASARQDASEEQK
+492 QISGQQS
-505 VPEKQKAPEEQ
+505 
-516 PVSRKQPVS
+516 SGW
-525 LQTSVSWPEGLS
+525 QTSGPEGLPV
-537 ARIIRIAAMVLSL
+537 RVIRIAALVLSL
-550 AAVAVWLPRE
+550 AAVVIWLPQE
-560 VERTGA
+560 AERTDA

-572 QVNAV
+572 QGNAV

-628 VKKLAAFGYESMGQA
+628 EKKLAAFGYESMGQA
-643 VLSGENIRF
+643 VLSGENVRF

-658 DWSWLPGLLAEHGT
+658 DWSWLTELLAEHG
-672 DGQLVLEE
+672 GNGELVLEE

-690 IWRLERS
+690 IWRLERN

>member
-1 MVIKRSDFTAFL
+1 MVIKRSAFTAFL
-13 KKRENWLIPGFCCLL
+13 KKRENWLIPAFCCLV
-28 LFLGIGMAW
+28 LFLGTGMAW

-90 AFLWLCQAGSLFLIL
+90 AFLWLCQAGSIFLIL
-105 KRSLDAVSGW
+105 KRSLDAVSGS
-115 AAPGGVEMIPGG
+115 AAPGKI
-127 DRKPEPVGKPRF
+127 
-139 PARAAGTFSMCETL
+139 RAAGTFSVSGSL
-153 KKLCLNLLE
+153 KKLCLSLLE

-184 LLAAAAIFTF
+184 LLATAAIFAF
-194 LTVKE
+194 LTVRE
-199 REGERAAAFWLRCL
+199 RESERAVTFWLRCL
-213 PAALLFWIAFCL
+213 PAALLFWLAFCL

-237 GVAGIWKWAAR
+237 GVGGIWKWAAR
-248 RPVFTGRNAASFVG
+248 AMRGPVFTGRNAASFLG
-262 LFALILAGLLG
+262 LFGLILAGVLA

-281 CSDPEWQEFED
+281 CSDPEWQEFEA

-300 YDFYDASLRSFEK
+300 YDFYDASLRSFEE
-313 NREFYEKLGLT
+313 NREFYEGLGLT

-345 VMEQIAAYGEET
+345 VMEQIAAYGRKT
-357 RGTFAHSL
+357 RGAFMHSL

-373 QRLMNNRSIV
+373 QRLKNNRSIV

-390 LFLEG
+390 LALEG
-395 GSAALLLAAALVRW
+395 GFAALLLAAAFVRW
-409 GAARKQKRQE
+409 RAARKQKRQE
-419 REIGNERERK
+419 RDGGNEREWK
-429 ERKAFPKGSGIL
+429 DRKAFPKESGIL

-479 LAWLLLDAVCGMR
+479 LAWLFLDTVCGMR
-492 EASARQDASEEQK
+492 QISGQQS
-505 VPEKQKAPEEQ
+505 
-516 PVSRKQPVS
+516 SGW
-525 LQTSVSWPEGLS
+525 QTSGPEGLPV
-537 ARIIRIAAMVLSL
+537 RVIRIAVLVLSL
-550 AAVAVWLPRE
+550 AAVVIWLPQE
-560 VERTGA
+560 AERTDA

-572 QVNAV
+572 QGNAV

-628 VKKLAAFGYESMGQA
+628 EKKLAAFGYESMGQA
-643 VLSGENIRF
+643 VLSGENVRF

-658 DWSWLPGLLAEHGT
+658 DWSWLTELLAEHG
-672 DGQLVLEE
+672 GNGELVLEE

-690 IWRLERS
+690 IWRLERN

>member
-1 MVIKRSDFTAFL
+1 MVIKRSAFTAFL
-13 KKRENWLIPGFCCLL
+13 KKRENWLIPAFCCLV
-28 LFLGIGMAW
+28 LFLGTGMAW

-90 AFLWLCQAGSLFLIL
+90 AFLWLCQAGSIFLIL
-105 KRSLDAVSGW
+105 KRSLDAVSGS
-115 AAPGGVEMIPGG
+115 AAPGKI
-127 DRKPEPVGKPRF
+127 
-139 PARAAGTFSMCETL
+139 RAAGTSSVSGSL
-153 KKLCLNLLE
+153 KKLCLSLLE

-184 LLAAAAIFTF
+184 LLATAAIFTF
-194 LTVKE
+194 LTVRE
-199 REGERAAAFWLRCL
+199 REGERAVTFWLRCL
-213 PAALLFWIAFCL
+213 PAALLFWLAFCL

-237 GVAGIWKWAAR
+237 GVGGIWKWAAR
-248 RPVFTGRNAASFVG
+248 AMRGPVFTGRNAASFLG
-262 LFALILAGLLG
+262 LFGLILAGVLA

-281 CSDPEWQEFED
+281 CSDPEWQEFEA

-300 YDFYDASLRSFEK
+300 YDFYDASLRSFEE
-313 NREFYEKLGLT
+313 NREFYEGLGLT
-324 ETQCELLV
+324 EAQCELLV

-345 VMEQIAAYGEET
+345 VMERIAAYGRET

-365 SEGVWLYV
+365 AEGVWLYV
-373 QRLMNNRSIV
+373 QRLKNNRSIV

-390 LFLEG
+390 LALEG
-395 GSAALLLAAALVRW
+395 GLAALLLAAAFVRW
-409 GAARKQKRQE
+409 RAARKQKRQE
-419 REIGNERERK
+419 RDGGNEREWK
-429 ERKAFPKGSGIL
+429 DRKAFPKESGIL

-479 LAWLLLDAVCGMR
+479 LAWLFLDTVCGMR
-492 EASARQDASEEQK
+492 QISGQQS
-505 VPEKQKAPEEQ
+505 
-516 PVSRKQPVS
+516 SGW
-525 LQTSVSWPEGLS
+525 QTSGPEGLPV
-537 ARIIRIAAMVLSL
+537 RVIRIAALVLSL
-550 AAVAVWLPRE
+550 AAVVIWLPQE
-560 VERTGA
+560 AERTDA

-572 QVNAV
+572 QGNAV

-628 VKKLAAFGYESMGQA
+628 EKKLAAFGYESMGQA
-643 VLSGENIRF
+643 VLSGENVRF

-658 DWSWLPGLLAEHGT
+658 DWSWLTELLAEHG
-672 DGQLVLEE
+672 GNGELVLEE

-690 IWRLERS
+690 IWRLERN

>member
-90 AFLWLCQAGSLFLIL
+90 AFLWLCQAGSIFLIL
-105 KRSLDAVSGW
+105 KRSLDAVSGS
-115 AAPGGVEMIPGG
+115 AAPGKI
-127 DRKPEPVGKPRF
+127 
-139 PARAAGTFSMCETL
+139 RAAGTFSVSGSL
-153 KKLCLNLLE
+153 KKLCLSLLE

-184 LLAAAAIFTF
+184 LLATAAIFTF
-194 LTVKE
+194 LTVRE
-199 REGERAAAFWLRCL
+199 RESERAVTFWLRCL
-213 PAALLFWIAFCL
+213 PAALLFWLAFCL

-237 GVAGIWKWAAR
+237 GVGGIWKWAAR
-248 RPVFTGRNAASFVG
+248 AMRGPVFTGRNAASFLG
-262 LFALILAGLLG
+262 LFGLILAGVLA

-281 CSDPEWQEFED
+281 CSDPEWQEFEA

-300 YDFYDASLRSFEK
+300 YDFYDASLRSFEE
-313 NREFYEKLGLT
+313 NREFYEGLGLT

-345 VMEQIAAYGEET
+345 VMEQIAAYGRKT
-357 RGTFAHSL
+357 RGAFMHSL

-373 QRLMNNRSIV
+373 QRLKNNRSIV

-390 LFLEG
+390 LALEG
-395 GSAALLLAAALVRW
+395 GFAALLLAAAFVRW
-409 GAARKQKRQE
+409 RAARKQKRQE
-419 REIGNERERK
+419 RDGGNEREWK
-429 ERKAFPKGSGIL
+429 DRKAFPKESGIL

-479 LAWLLLDAVCGMR
+479 LAWLFLDTVCGMR
-492 EASARQDASEEQK
+492 QISGQQS
-505 VPEKQKAPEEQ
+505 
-516 PVSRKQPVS
+516 SGW
-525 LQTSVSWPEGLS
+525 QTSGPEGLPV
-537 ARIIRIAAMVLSL
+537 RVIRIAALVLSL
-550 AAVAVWLPRE
+550 AAVVIWLPQE
-560 VERTGA
+560 AERTDA

-572 QVNAV
+572 QGNAV

-628 VKKLAAFGYESMGQA
+628 EKKLAAFGYESMGQA
-643 VLSGENIRF
+643 VLSGENVRF

-658 DWSWLPGLLAEHGT
+658 DWSWLTELLAEHG
-672 DGQLVLEE
+672 GNGELVLEE

-690 IWRLERS
+690 IWRLERN

>member
-1 MVIKRSDFTAFL
+1 MVIKRSAFTAFL
-13 KKRENWLIPGFCCLL
+13 KKRENWLIPAFCCLV
-28 LFLGIGMAW
+28 LFLGTGMAW

-90 AFLWLCQAGSLFLIL
+90 AFLWLCQAGSIFLIL
-105 KRSLDAVSGW
+105 KRSLDAVSGS
-115 AAPGGVEMIPGG
+115 AAPGKI
-127 DRKPEPVGKPRF
+127 
-139 PARAAGTFSMCETL
+139 RAAGTSSVSGSL
-153 KKLCLNLLE
+153 KKLCLSLLE

-184 LLAAAAIFTF
+184 LLATAAIFTF
-194 LTVKE
+194 LTVRE
-199 REGERAAAFWLRCL
+199 RESERAVTFWLRCL
-213 PAALLFWIAFCL
+213 PAALLFWLAFCL

-237 GVAGIWKWAAR
+237 GVGGIWKWAAR
-248 RPVFTGRNAASFVG
+248 AMRGPVFTGRNAASFLG
-262 LFALILAGLLG
+262 LFGLILAGVLA

-281 CSDPEWQEFED
+281 CSDPEWQELEA

-300 YDFYDASLRSFEK
+300 YDFYDASLRSFEE
-313 NREFYEKLGLT
+313 NREFYEGLGLS

-345 VMEQIAAYGEET
+345 VMEQIAAYGRKT
-357 RGTFAHSL
+357 RGAFMHSL

-373 QRLMNNRSIV
+373 QRLKNNRSIV

-390 LFLEG
+390 LALEG
-395 GSAALLLAAALVRW
+395 GFAALLLAAAFVRW
-409 GAARKQKRQE
+409 RAARKQKRQE
-419 REIGNERERK
+419 RDGGNEREWK
-429 ERKAFPKGSGIL
+429 DRKAFPKESGIL

-479 LAWLLLDAVCGMR
+479 LAWLFLDTVCGMR
-492 EASARQDASEEQK
+492 QISGQQS
-505 VPEKQKAPEEQ
+505 
-516 PVSRKQPVS
+516 SGW
-525 LQTSVSWPEGLS
+525 QTSGPEGLPV
-537 ARIIRIAAMVLSL
+537 RVIRIAALVLSL
-550 AAVAVWLPRE
+550 AAVVIWLPQE
-560 VERTGA
+560 AERTDA

-572 QVNAV
+572 QGNAV

-617 LGGWMCKSPHS
+617 LGGWMCKSPNS
-628 VKKLAAFGYESMGQA
+628 EKKLAAFGYESMGQA
-643 VLSGENIRF
+643 VLSGENVRF

-658 DWSWLPGLLAEHGT
+658 DWSWLTELLAEHG
-672 DGQLVLEE
+672 GNGELVLEE

-690 IWRLERS
+690 IWRLERN

>member
-1 MVIKRSDFTAFL
+1 MVIKRSAFTAFL
-13 KKRENWLIPGFCCLL
+13 KKRENWLIPAFCCLV
-28 LFLGIGMAW
+28 LFLGTGMAW

-90 AFLWLCQAGSLFLIL
+90 AFLWLCQAGSIFLIL
-105 KRSLDAVSGW
+105 KRSLDAVSGS
-115 AAPGGVEMIPGG
+115 AAPGKI
-127 DRKPEPVGKPRF
+127 
-139 PARAAGTFSMCETL
+139 RAAGTSSVSGTL
-153 KKLCLNLLE
+153 KKLCLSLLE

-184 LLAAAAIFTF
+184 LLATAAIFTF
-194 LTVKE
+194 LTVRE
-199 REGERAAAFWLRCL
+199 RESERAVTFWLRCL
-213 PAALLFWIAFCL
+213 PAALLFWLAFCL

-237 GVAGIWKWAAR
+237 GVGGIWKWAAR
-248 RPVFTGRNAASFVG
+248 AMRGPVFTGRNAASFLG
-262 LFALILAGLLG
+262 LFGLILAGVLA

-281 CSDPEWQEFED
+281 CSDPEWQEFEA

-300 YDFYDASLRSFEK
+300 YDFYDASLRSFEE
-313 NREFYEKLGLT
+313 NREFYEGLGLT

-345 VMEQIAAYGEET
+345 VMEQIAAYGRKT
-357 RGTFAHSL
+357 RGAFMHSL

-373 QRLMNNRSIV
+373 QRLKNNRSIV

-390 LFLEG
+390 LALEG
-395 GSAALLLAAALVRW
+395 GFAALLLAAAFVRW
-409 GAARKQKRQE
+409 RAARKQKRQE
-419 REIGNERERK
+419 RDGGNEREWK
-429 ERKAFPKGSGIL
+429 DRKAFPKESGIL

-479 LAWLLLDAVCGMR
+479 LAWLFLDTVCGMR
-492 EASARQDASEEQK
+492 QISGQQS
-505 VPEKQKAPEEQ
+505 
-516 PVSRKQPVS
+516 SGW
-525 LQTSVSWPEGLS
+525 QTSGPEGLPV
-537 ARIIRIAAMVLSL
+537 RVIRIAALVLSL
-550 AAVAVWLPRE
+550 AAVVIWLPQE
-560 VERTGA
+560 AERTDA

-572 QVNAV
+572 QGNAV

-628 VKKLAAFGYESMGQA
+628 EKKLAAFGYESMGQA
-643 VLSGENIRF
+643 VLSGENVRF

-658 DWSWLPGLLAEHGT
+658 DWSWLTELLAEHG
-672 DGQLVLEE
+672 GNGELVLEE

-690 IWRLERS
+690 IWRLERN